1 MMNGREKSDSVV
13 VAVSLA
19 NKAARAVAEP
29 REPRTGTKG
38 NAAQHSTHRAQDRA
52 RVSHALE
59 RVRQAARQRKKER
72 FTALLHHVDVD
83 LLRLAFLALKRDAA
97 PGVDGT
103 TWQDYEADLERR
115 LVDLHD
121 RVHRGA
127 YRAQPSRR
135 RYIPKPDGRQ
145 RPLAVAALEDKIVQ
159 RAVLAVLNAIYE
171 EDFLGFSY
179 GFRPKRSQ
187 HDALDAL
194 SAGIISTKVNWILD
208 ADIRSFFD
216 TVSHDWLIR
225 FLEHRIGDPRIIRL
239 IRKWLKAGVLEDGV
253 VTESEMGTGQGS
265 VISPLLANVYLHYV
279 FDLWAER
286 WRRREAG
293 GDMIIVRYADDLV
306 VGFEHEADARRF
318 RDAMRA
324 RLEEFSLS
332 LHPEKT
338 RLIEFGRRA
347 ADRRAQ
353 RGLGKPETFKFLG
366 FTFIC
371 GRSRRGNFLLTRKS
385 RRDRM
390 RARLKATKEAL
401 RRRMHQ
407 TIPEQGR
414 WLAQVVRGYFAYHA
428 VPTNYAAL
436 GAFRSHVVRLWL
448 GALRRRSQKDG
459 LLWERMQ
466 QLADQWLPT
475 PRILHPW
482 PEARFAVK
490 HPR

>member
-1 MMNGREKSDSVV
+1 
-13 VAVSLA
+13 VSQAL
-19 NKAARAVAEP
+19 
-29 REPRTGTKG
+29 
-38 NAAQHSTHRAQDRA
+38 A
-52 RVSHALE
+52 RVRH
-59 RVRQAARQRKKER
+59 AARQRKKEQ
-72 FTALLHHVDVD
+72 FTALLHHVDIS
-83 LLRLAFLALKRDAA
+83 LLRLAFYALKRDAA
-97 PGVDGT
+97 PGVDGV

-115 LVDLHD
+115 LADLHD

-135 RYIPKPDGRQ
+135 RYIPKPGGRR

-159 RAVLAVLNAIYE
+159 RATLAVLNAIYE

-179 GFRPKRSQ
+179 GFRPSRSQ

-194 SAGIISTKVNWILD
+194 ATGIISTKVNWILD

-216 TVSHDWLIR
+216 EVDREWLVR
-225 FLEHRIGDPRIIRL
+225 FLEHRIGDPRILRL
-239 IRKWLKAGVLEDGV
+239 IRKWLKAGILEDGV
-253 VTESEMGTGQGS
+253 VSVSDQGTGQGA
-265 VISPLLANVYLHYV
+265 VISPLLANVYLHYA

-286 WRRREAG
+286 WRRREAR

-318 RDAMRA
+318 WEAMRA
-324 RLEEFSLS
+324 RLEAFSLS
-332 LHPEKT
+332 LHPDKT
-338 RLIEFGRRA
+338 RLIEFGRHA
-347 ADRRAQ
+347 AARRAQ
-353 RGLGKPETFKFLG
+353 RGLGKPETFTFLG

-371 GRSRRGNFLLTRKS
+371 GRSRRGHFLLTRKS

-390 RARLKATKEAL
+390 RAKLQEIKEEL

-407 TIPEQGR
+407 SIPEQGR

-436 GAFRSHVVRLWL
+436 AAFRAHVVRLWL
-448 GALRRRSQKDG
+448 RTLRRRSQAAD
-459 LLWERMQ
+459 LLWARMTP
-466 QLADQWLPT
+466 LADQWLPK
-475 PRILHPW
+475 PKILHPW
-482 PEARFAVK
+482 PEARFAVT